1 MKGKRLMSEALKK
14 RKKKVLGILLAEYND
29 VTIIKLSVIIAN

>member
-14 RKKKVLGILLAEYND
+14 RTKKVLGILLAEYND
-29 VTIIKLSVIIAN
+29 VTILKLLVIIAN